1 MLKPTNMPNVLSMF
15 SYTPEN
21 VGDMACSWGN
31 AYARYYPTNFA
42 HINDVRSDYKD
53 YDLVV
58 VGGGGIINKSHEEG
72 IWRAITKSKK
82 CLVRS
87 VGVKD
92 WDFAKKLRDK
102 LGKNFTIRH
111 QVEGFIYEPCPSLFE
126 IQRYKIVH
134 GINGIIPKEKDLL
147 FAMHQNNVKEIEQL
161 IQKGCDVIVNN
172 CNFAFALDKISK
184 AKKVVTSSYHFLIW
198 AEAFGC
204 EIEFCGFPE
213 NFKIDQL
220 DPDSDLRKFFY
231 LPIKFDCINI
241 SKYLN

>member
-1 MLKPTNMPNVLSMF
+1 MLNVLSMF

-31 AYARYYPTNFA
+31 AYARYYPTKFA
-42 HINDVRSDYKD
+42 HINDVRNDYEK

-58 VGGGGIINKSHEEG
+58 IGGGGIINKSHEKG
-72 IWRAITKSKK
+72 IWRAIEKSKK

-92 WDFAKKLRDK
+92 WEFAKKLRDK
-102 LGKNFTIRH
+102 LGENFTIRH
-111 QVEGFIYEPCPSLFE
+111 QVEGFIYEPCPSLWE
-126 IQRYKIVH
+126 IERYKMVH
-134 GINGIIPKEKDLL
+134 GIKKIIKKENDLL
-147 FAMHQNNVKEIEQL
+147 FAMHQNDKELIEKL
-161 IQKGCDVIVNN
+161 LLKKHNVIVNN
-172 CNFAFALDKISK
+172 CRFPFALEKISK

-204 EIEFCGFPE
+204 EVEFCGFSEKPE
-213 NFKIDQL
+213 IDQL

-231 LPIKFDCINI
+231 LPVKFDCINI
-241 SKYLN
+241 EKYLN